1 MPFIIFNANMK
12 YGVTKNTLLIT
23 AGIVWLLA
31 GINILRIG
39 ISCWIND
46 SHYWFFKVCEA
57 TIVFLLFFGLI
68 FHKLYKKHTHRIS
81 QKKAK
86 NCPFSFFDVKGWI
99 IMAFMITIG
108 ILTRTLHLLPE
119 AFLYRIVSS
128 PNYNWYPIYMVL
140 VEKQA
145 STSLISHS
153 VYRDFHDG
161 CYFSLARWQRNLPK
175 RNDSITNHSFKS
187 HVSRNLQA
195 TLQVDITI
203 RVNRRKSYH
212 ATLRFPHRAD

>member
-1 MPFIIFNANMK
+1 MCIRDRTYSSHISKESQELSILFLRCKRVDYHGIHDYHRYFN
-12 YGVTKNTLLIT
+12 
-23 AGIVWLLA
+23 
-31 GINILRIG
+31 
-39 ISCWIND
+39 
-46 SHYWFFKVCEA
+46 
-57 TIVFLLFFGLI
+57 
-68 FHKLYKKHTHRIS
+68 TH
-81 QKKAK
+81 
-86 NCPFSFFDVKGWI
+86 P
-99 IMAFMITIG
+99 AFTTGSIHCCI
-108 ILTRTLHLLPE
+108 
-119 AFLYRIVSS
+119 LYRIVSS

-195 TLQVDITI
+195 TIQVDTTS

>member
-1 MPFIIFNANMK
+1 MK

-46 SHYWFFKVCEA
+46 SHYWFFKVCELS
-57 TIVFLLFFGLI
+57 ILFLR
-68 FHKLYKKHTHRIS
+68 YKRVDYHGIHDYHRYFDTH
-81 QKKAK
+81 
-86 NCPFSFFDVKGWI
+86 P
-99 IMAFMITIG
+99 AFTTGSIHCCI
-108 ILTRTLHLLPE
+108 
-119 AFLYRIVSS
+119 LYRIVSS

-153 VYRDFHDG
+153 VYRGFHDG
-161 CYFSLARWQRNLPK
+161 CCFPLAQCQREPPK

-187 HVSRNLQA
+187 YISRN
-195 TLQVDITI
+195 V
-203 RVNRRKSYH
+203 
-212 ATLRFPHRAD
+212 

>member
-1 MPFIIFNANMK
+1 MK

-99 IMAFMITIG
+99 IMAIHDYHRYFNT
-108 ILTRTLHLLPE
+108 HP
-119 AFLYRIVSS
+119 AFTTGSIHCCILYRIVSS

-195 TLQVDITI
+195 TIQVDTTS

>member
-1 MPFIIFNANMK
+1 MK

-99 IMAFMITIG
+99 VMAFMITIG

-119 AFLYRIVSS
+119 AFIAVFYTGLSVALITTGTRFI
-128 PNYNWYPIYMVL
+128 WLL

>member
-1 MPFIIFNANMK
+1 MLLIIFNANMK

-46 SHYWFFKVCEA
+46 SHYWFFKICEA

-81 QKKAK
+81 QKKSK

-99 IMAFMITIG
+99 IMGFMITIG
-108 ILTRTLHLLPE
+108 ILTRTLHVLPE
-119 AFLYRIVSS
+119 AFIAVFYTGLSVALITTGTRFI
-128 PNYNWYPIYMVL
+128 WYWWRNRHLL
-140 VEKQA
+140 V
-145 STSLISHS
+145 
-153 VYRDFHDG
+153 
-161 CYFSLARWQRNLPK
+161 
-175 RNDSITNHSFKS
+175 
-187 HVSRNLQA
+187 
-195 TLQVDITI
+195 
-203 RVNRRKSYH
+203 
-212 ATLRFPHRAD
+212 

>member
-1 MPFIIFNANMK
+1 MESSPHFHLHP
-12 YGVTKNTLLIT
+12 G
-23 AGIVWLLA
+23 
-31 GINILRIG
+31 
-39 ISCWIND
+39 
-46 SHYWFFKVCEA
+46 
-57 TIVFLLFFGLI
+57 I
-68 FHKLYKKHTHRIS
+68 FH
-81 QKKAK
+81 
-86 NCPFSFFDVKGWI
+86 V
-99 IMAFMITIG
+99 
-108 ILTRTLHLLPE
+108 LTGLVICLGHCLLKSIHCCI
-119 AFLYRIVSS
+119 LYRIVSS

-161 CYFSLARWQRNLPK
+161 CYFSLAQWQRNLPK

>member
-1 MPFIIFNANMK
+1 MK

-119 AFLYRIVSS
+119 AFIAVFYTGLSVALITTGTRFI
-128 PNYNWYPIYMVL
+128 WLL